1 MLLLYCM
8 TEAGVD
14 SGQLLGVRG
23 AEVLTSERNG
33 IACHFSALEGTE
45 SKTQD
50 DALAFWA
57 VTNGLFQINSVIPFR
72 YPTLMPD
79 ENAIQEFLAANA
91 SSYLGD
97 LRRIRGLVQMK
108 ITIQT
113 TPASTAKTEPISGTE
128 YLKQRQRES
137 QSALVA
143 TDAIKNVGAGMVR
156 EWKQEQ
162 RQNATI
168 LFALIERTALSKFRS
183 MISKTENVDAQISV
197 SGPWP
202 PSEFVNSS
210 PELSS
215 TVKND

>member
-1 MLLLYCM
+1 
-8 TEAGVD
+8 
-14 SGQLLGVRG
+14 
-23 AEVLTSERNG
+23 
-33 IACHFSALEGTE
+33 
-45 SKTQD
+45 
-50 DALAFWA
+50 
-57 VTNGLFQINSVIPFR
+57 
-72 YPTLMPD
+72 LMPD
-79 ENAIQEFLAANA
+79 ENTIQKILAANA

-113 TPASTAKTEPISGTE
+113 TPASTAKTVPISGTD

-137 QSALVA
+137 QSASAA
-143 TDAIKNVGAGMVR
+143 TEAIKNAGVDIAH

-162 RQNATI
+162 RKDATI
-168 LFALIERTALSKFRS
+168 LFALIERKTLNEFKSR
-183 MISKTENVDAQISV
+183 ISKIENIDAQISV

-215 TVKND
+215 IVKND